1 MSLNIFLSNILVI
14 KDSCEKWLG
23 PLPLQGSV
31 LQHIYLGTVSNPT
44 AGLEA
49 ASWSDL

>member
-14 KDSCEKWLG
+14 KDSCEKLLG